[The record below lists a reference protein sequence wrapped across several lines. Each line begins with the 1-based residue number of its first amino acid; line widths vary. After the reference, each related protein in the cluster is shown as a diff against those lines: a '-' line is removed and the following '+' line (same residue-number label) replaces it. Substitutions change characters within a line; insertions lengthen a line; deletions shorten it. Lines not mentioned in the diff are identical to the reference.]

1 MGELQEAHGFLGTV
15 DETLYTYGY
24 MQNESHLCV
33 SRKFL
38 SSDSKFNKMSSA
50 AKYLE

>member
-24 MQNESHLCV
+24 MHF
-33 SRKFL
+33 SRERIIFFMRLAKG
-38 SSDSKFNKMSSA
+38 SA
-50 AKYLE
+50 NPQKAKNYPLR